1 MPDHYENE
9 FNTQRPNSNV
19 TSLVPTKSD
28 IELAEHHKQQIV
40 EASQSLMKAMSA
52 AKRDGFI
59 TQINFG
65 EDGFK
70 NIIIHQ
76 FLLLKQF

>member
-1 MPDHYENE
+1 MEN
-9 FNTQRPNSNV
+9 QNSNQ
-19 TSLVPTKSD
+19 SNKLAMLVPTKSD
-28 IELAEHHKQQIV
+28 VELAEDHKQAIV

>member
-1 MPDHYENE
+1 MEN
-9 FNTQRPNSNV
+9 QNSNKANNMINNLA
-19 TSLVPTKSD
+19 TLVPTKSD
-28 IELAEHHKQQIV
+28 VELAEQHKQAIV
-40 EASQSLMKAMSA
+40 EASQELIKAMTA

-65 EDGFK
+65 EDAFK

>member
-1 MPDHYENE
+1 MEN
-9 FNTQRPNSNV
+9 QNSNQSNKLA
-19 TSLVPTKSD
+19 TLVPTKSD
-28 IELAEHHKQQIV
+28 VELAEHHKQQIV